1 VRLLWV
7 ALVVGGCGRYGFSFD
22 RDASV
27 AIDAP
32 IDAAATYREL
42 VLGDGPSGY
51 WRLGDSGGVAVDE
64 LGANNGTYSGACGFG
79 GGGAIA
85 ADANTAV
92 AFDGASCRVTL
103 PNALGFPGNQPF
115 SVEAWVTGALD
126 GTFRFVFSNE
136 TRTAGNPIDGY
147 GLLMQPNGL
156 EIERVVNMANSVSP
170 PGPIGATYSHVV
182 GVYDGGSEIL
192 YVNGQLVGG
201 KPDIR
206 IANVVGAPAIIGSS
220 SAGNFFLGSI
230 DEVAVYPFAL
240 SAAQVAAHYAK
251 GTAP

>member
-1 VRLLWV
+1 LLCV
-7 ALVVGGCGRYGFSFD
+7 ALVVGGCGRYGFSSD
-22 RDASV
+22 PDASV

-51 WRLGDSGGVAVDE
+51 WRLGDSGSVAVDE
-64 LGANNGTYSGACGFG
+64 LGANNGTYSGACGLG
-79 GGGAIA
+79 IPGAIA

-92 AFDGASCRVTL
+92 AFDGSSCHVTL
-103 PNALGFPGNQPF
+103 PNAFDFPGNQAF

-126 GTFRFVFSNE
+126 GTFRFVFSKE
-136 TRTAGNPIDGY
+136 TRGVQNPIDGY
-147 GLLMQPNGL
+147 GLLMQPGGL
-156 EIERVVNMANSVSP
+156 ELERVVSTTNKESP
-170 PGPIGATYSHVV
+170 SAPITSTFSHVV
-182 GVYDGGSEIL
+182 GAYDGGSMLL
-192 YVNGQLVGG
+192 YLDGQ
-201 KPDIR
+201 I
-206 IANVVGAPAIIGSS
+206 VGATPDTRVANAADIAAIIGSS
-220 SAGNFFLGSI
+220 STGNFFLGSI